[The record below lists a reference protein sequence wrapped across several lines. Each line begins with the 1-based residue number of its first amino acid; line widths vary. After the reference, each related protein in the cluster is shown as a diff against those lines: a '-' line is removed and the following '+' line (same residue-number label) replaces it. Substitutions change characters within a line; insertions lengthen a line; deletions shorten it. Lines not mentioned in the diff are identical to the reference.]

1 MICRVVMTSF
11 GQRKNER
18 VTFDRGIP
26 VHIISI
32 DGTWRRECSMLD
44 ISASGARLLMSDPI
58 DGLNL
63 KEFFLA
69 LSKSGS
75 VFRRC
80 EMVRVNGDELGV
92 RFLERDKKKV
102 SARPLRGPPA

>member
-1 MICRVVMTSF
+1 MASY
-11 GQRKNER
+11 GQRKDER

-32 DGTWRRECSMLD
+32 DGTWRRECSVLD
-44 ISASGARLLMSDPI
+44 ISSSGARLLMSDPI

-69 LSKSGS
+69 LSKTGS

-92 RFLERDKKKV
+92 RFLQREKNEKKK
-102 SARPLRGPPA
+102 SQMRPVKGPTAPT

>member
-1 MICRVVMTSF
+1 MSSF

-18 VTFDRGIP
+18 VSFDRGIP

-32 DGTWRRECSMLD
+32 DGTWRRECSLLD
-44 ISASGARLLMSDPI
+44 ISASGARLLMNDPI
-58 DGLNL
+58 DGLTL

-80 EMVRVNGDELGV
+80 EMVRVNGEELGV
-92 RFLERDKKKV
+92 RFLAPDRKK
-102 SARPLRGPPA
+102 SPARPMRGGPA

>member
-1 MICRVVMTSF
+1 MSTF

-18 VTFDRGIP
+18 VSFDRGID

-32 DGTWRRECSMLD
+32 DGTWRRECKMLD

-63 KEFFLA
+63 QEFFLA

-80 EMVRVNGDELGV
+80 EMVRDNGEELGV
-92 RFLERDKKKV
+92 RFLAREKKKPP
-102 SARPLRGPPA
+102 ARPPRGAPA

>member
-1 MICRVVMTSF
+1 MPSTAF
-11 GQRKNER
+11 GQRKSER

-32 DGTWRRECSMLD
+32 DGTWRRECRMLD
-44 ISASGARLLMSDPI
+44 ISSTGARLLMNDPI
-58 DGLNL
+58 EGLNL

-69 LSKSGS
+69 MSRTGS

-92 RFLERDKKKV
+92 RFLEREKKKP
-102 SARPLRGPPA
+102 SLRPAKGPP

>member
-1 MICRVVMTSF
+1 MSW
-11 GQRKNER
+11 GQRKNDR
-18 VTFDRGIP
+18 VTFDRGLP

-32 DGTWRRECSMLD
+32 DGTWRRECRVLD
-44 ISASGARLLMSDPI
+44 ISASGARLVMTDPI

-80 EMVRVNGDELGV
+80 EMIRVNGEELGV
-92 RFLERDKKKV
+92 RFLERDQKKKV
-102 SARPLRGPPA
+102 PSRPQQGSTR

>member
-1 MICRVVMTSF
+1 MSTVSW
-11 GQRKNER
+11 GQRKDDRVSFER
-18 VTFDRGIP
+18 GLP
-26 VHIISI
+26 VHIIAI
-32 DGTWRRECSMLD
+32 DGTWRRECTLLD
-44 ISASGARLLMSDPI
+44 VSASGARLLMSGAI

-80 EMVRVNGDELGV
+80 ELIRVNGEEIGV
-92 RFLERDKKKV
+92 RFLERDRKAKTSSKLRQP
-102 SARPLRGPPA
+102 SAR